1 MRIIRLILFRSGEC
15 DYLHGIC
22 VGRAWCDADTFSVAV
37 TKEDVRGTALIVV
50 AVILILI
57 FSSINHGLDGS
68 ISLERCVMRLRNRP
82 GPGENERRPD
92 LLIHAASDAFLGP

>member
-1 MRIIRLILFRSGEC
+1 VTLNESIPGTPDL
-15 DYLHGIC
+15 
-22 VGRAWCDADTFSVAV
+22 AV

-68 ISLERCVMRLRNRP
+68 ISLER
-82 GPGENERRPD
+82 
-92 LLIHAASDAFLGP
+92 

>member
-1 MRIIRLILFRSGEC
+1 MSPPLSPFPKMEFETLERLMRC
-15 DYLHGIC
+15 T
-22 VGRAWCDADTFSVAV
+22 AAV

-68 ISLERCVMRLRNRP
+68 ISIER
-82 GPGENERRPD
+82 
-92 LLIHAASDAFLGP
+92 

>member
-1 MRIIRLILFRSGEC
+1 MDG
-15 DYLHGIC
+15 
-22 VGRAWCDADTFSVAV
+22 FSVAV

-68 ISLERCVMRLRNRP
+68 ISLERCVP
-82 GPGENERRPD
+82 GPRIAPCARRERHSGRFAD
-92 LLIHAASDAFLGP
+92 RAAGDASLDP

>member
-1 MRIIRLILFRSGEC
+1 MYWG
-15 DYLHGIC
+15 
-22 VGRAWCDADTFSVAV
+22 AWYNADTFSVAV

-68 ISLERCVMRLRNRP
+68 ISLERYVLGHENANAQ
-82 GPGENERRPD
+82 GENGIRVD
-92 LLIHAASDAFLGP
+92 LLIAPRVMLFFDP

>member
-1 MRIIRLILFRSGEC
+1 MFWGT
-15 DYLHGIC
+15 
-22 VGRAWCDADTFSVAV
+22 WCDADTFSVAV

-68 ISLERCVMRLRNRP
+68 ISLERCVRATNRTLR
-82 GPGENERRPD
+82 GENGIRPD
-92 LLIHAASDAFLGP
+92 LLIHAAGDAFLDF

>member
-1 MRIIRLILFRSGEC
+1 MLNEWIPAPSDL
-15 DYLHGIC
+15 
-22 VGRAWCDADTFSVAV
+22 AV

-68 ISLERCVMRLRNRP
+68 ISLER
-82 GPGENERRPD
+82 
-92 LLIHAASDAFLGP
+92 

>member
-1 MRIIRLILFRSGEC
+1 MFWGT
-15 DYLHGIC
+15 
-22 VGRAWCDADTFSVAV
+22 WCDADTFSVAV

-68 ISLERCVMRLRNRP
+68 ISLERCVLGLRIAPCEART
-82 GPGENERRPD
+82 
-92 LLIHAASDAFLGP
+92 AFVPIC